1 MNKKVFAC
9 FLGIVS
15 SLALCSC
22 KSEEEI
28 NPTIFMTEYIAPCG
42 ESEENLIDQYVCVE
56 NNRAVLPF
64 DSGMNLTVYSEDID
78 SIKLREDYVKT
89 MAKIS
94 ATFDRHYKYKFR
106 NDLDDEFES
115 LFNLYDFNS
124 KIEETLKGEQA
135 SLSVDLNSS
144 KELFD
149 GLKQAYE
156 FSLGSALDYSGEKHM
171 KYNFAIGALSDLYS
185 KYIERAQSLGYQ
197 GDGGAITQELVKLE
211 NKYRVLFA
219 EDFSNEELNNSKVAT
234 PTYEEL
240 QKLFE
245 FDDENNKVTINK
257 IEKEFA
263 NNIYPSI
270 TLSGYA
276 KGRAEE
282 IFKSLYPD
290 LPFLINGGSSS
301 LMTNKTKTKDKPWT
315 IRIDNPLYNEEL
327 EYGKIR
333 MPGAIF
339 EPVLTD
345 LNSHDVYFKSKEN
358 FVLSTSGYY
367 NNYYYAKDENGNIIL
382 RHHIIDS
389 YTGESMNYF
398 DSTSILISD
407 AGFADMYSTALMNCS
422 SVEEAEKLRKQLDEK
437 FNFETWAFYMAHDK
451 ISSVSQSQ
459 VKDGLNVYVPSS
471 KKSIFY
477 LMNSSQVEYPLVSTF
492 KYF

>member
-9 FLGIVS
+9 FLGLVS
-15 SLALCSC
+15 SLILCSC
-22 KSEEEI
+22 NSEEEI
-28 NPTIFMTEYIAPCG
+28 NPTIFMTEYIKPCVG
-42 ESEENLIDQYVCVE
+42 SEEDLEDQYVCVE
-56 NNRAVLPF
+56 NNKAVLPF

-115 LFNLYDFNS
+115 LYNLYDFNEM
-124 KIEETLKGEQA
+124 IEVGLKGEQV
-135 SLSVDLNSS
+135 SLTIDLTSS

-156 FSLGSALDYSGEKHM
+156 FSLASALDYEGEKHM

-185 KYIERAQSLGYQ
+185 KYIERAQSLSYQ
-197 GDGGAITQELVKLE
+197 GDGGEITQELVDLE

-219 EDFSNEELNNSKVAT
+219 EDFSAEELNNSKIAT
-234 PTYEEL
+234 PTYDEL
-240 QKLFE
+240 QKLFT
-245 FDDENNKVTINK
+245 FDNENNKITINH
-257 IEKEFA
+257 IEKEFV

-282 IFKSLYPD
+282 IFKSMYPD

-333 MPGAIF
+333 IPGALF
-339 EPVLTD
+339 VPVLTD

-367 NNYYYAKDENGNIIL
+367 NNYYYAKDENGNLVL

-407 AGFADMYSTALMNCS
+407 AGYADMYSTALMNCT
-422 SVEEAEKLRKQLDEK
+422 SVDEAEKLRKQLDK
-437 FNFETWAFYMAHDK
+437 RFNFETWAFYMTHEK
-451 ISSVSQSQ
+451 IASISQNQ
-459 VKDGLNVYVPSS
+459 VKDGLNVYVPLS
-471 KKSIFY
+471 KKGIFY
-477 LMNSSQVEYPLVSTF
+477 SMSTSQVEYPLVSTF

>member
-1 MNKKVFAC
+1 MV
-9 FLGIVS
+9 
-15 SLALCSC
+15 LCSC
-22 KSEEEI
+22 KSEQEEI
-28 NPTIFMTEYIAPCG
+28 NPTIFMTEYIQPCSK
-42 ESEENLIDQYVCVE
+42 SEEDLENQYVCVE
-56 NNRAVLPF
+56 NDRAVLPF

-78 SIKLREDYVKT
+78 SIKLKEDYVKT

-94 ATFDRHYKYKFR
+94 ATFDRHYQYKYR
-106 NDLDDEFES
+106 DDLDDEFKS
-115 LFNLYDFNS
+115 LFNLYDFNYM
-124 KIEETLKGEQA
+124 IEDTLKGSQ
-135 SLSVDLNSS
+135 SSTGIKLSSN
-144 KELFD
+144 KELYD

-156 FSLGSALDYSGEKHM
+156 FSLGSTLDYNGEKHM

-197 GDGGAITQELVKLE
+197 GDGGAIPQELVELE

-219 EDFSNEELNNSKVAT
+219 EDFSTEELNNSKIAT
-234 PTYEEL
+234 PTYDEL
-240 QKLFE
+240 EKLFK
-245 FDDENNKVTINK
+245 FDDETNTVTINK
-257 IEKEFA
+257 IEKNYV

-301 LMTNKTKTKDKPWT
+301 LMTNKTKTEGKAWT

-333 MPGAIF
+333 MPGALF
-339 EPVLTD
+339 TPVLTD
-345 LNSHDVYFKSKEN
+345 LNSHDVYFTSVEN

-367 NNYYYAKDENGNIIL
+367 NNYYYTKDTEGNLIL

-398 DSTSILISD
+398 DSASILISD
-407 AGFADMYSTALMNCS
+407 AGYADMYSTALMNCTS
-422 SVEEAEKLRKQLDEK
+422 IEEAEKLRKQLDSR
-437 FNFETWAFYMAHDK
+437 FNFETWAFYMTHDK
-451 ISSVSQSQ
+451 ISSESQNQ
-459 VKDGLNVYVPSS
+459 VKDGLSVYIPLS
-471 KKSIFY
+471 KRNIFY
-477 LMNSSQVEYPLVSTF
+477 LMDSTQVEYPLASTY